1 MKQEPIL
8 AYENSYEIERLTG
21 MVLENLGHMETIV
34 HEYHKLELG
43 TLTNFELLPLVTNTT
58 AFVREKMLVT
68 ITELPSYG
76 GLKMRPEA
84 VLDTLELPDL
94 TVLHKACRSFKK
106 VSTTIQYDIGFFRMK
121 GKSVELNQEL
131 FKARL
136 DAFRIYAITPKEQA
150 MFTAY
155 KGLIDAY
162 SALDI
167 AAKQFVAPGGLDNF
181 NLQRLIEKDNR
192 GRFILNE
199 NIYRQFC
206 GKF

>member
-1 MKQEPIL
+1 MKQEPVL
-8 AYENSYEIERLTG
+8 AYENSFEIERLQNL
-21 MVLENLGHMETIV
+21 VQENLGHMETIV

-43 TLTNFELLPLVTNTT
+43 TLTNFELLPLVTNTST
-58 AFVREKMLVT
+58 FIREKMLTT
-68 ITELPSYG
+68 IVELPSYG

-94 TVLHKACRSFKK
+94 TVLHKACRAFKK

-121 GKSVELNQEL
+121 GKSVELNHEL
-131 FKARL
+131 LKARL
-136 DAFRIYAITPKEQA
+136 DAFRIYAVTPREVA
-150 MFTAY
+150 MFNAY

-162 SALDI
+162 SALDM
-167 AAKQFVAPGGLDNF
+167 AAKQFVAPGGVDNF
-181 NLQRLIEKDNR
+181 NLQRLIEKDNQ